1 VLFDTV
7 VVGAGLIG
15 LAIARR
21 LQKAGHS
28 VMLFDQGRAGGE
40 ASWAGAGMLAPHGE
54 SFPDAYWTG
63 LAHHALAEYPGFVAS
78 LNAPIDFRISGAIEF
93 RDGQRLE
100 FPDEAQVNPR
110 DLVAAL
116 RPGLGVAENTRV
128 ESIETVPNGV
138 SINGIQARTAV
149 VAGGAWSSLLPGL
162 PAAIPVR
169 GHMLAFE
176 MPPGSLPQILR
187 RGHTYLLQRASG
199 LTLAGSTEQ
208 HVGFD
213 RSLDPEALADLA
225 ARTGELWPELA
236 GRQPADAWCGFRPAT
251 PSGVPEVHQLPGSPI
266 WCAYGHFRNGILLAD
281 VTAELVVNDIVA
293 ALAGQ

>member
-1 VLFDTV
+1 MVFDTV

-54 SFPDAYWTG
+54 SFPDAYWTQ

-78 LNAPIDFRISGAIEF
+78 LNAPIDFRVSGAVEY
-93 RDGQRLE
+93 RHGERLE

-110 DLVAAL
+110 DLTAAL
-116 RPGLGVAENTRV
+116 RPGLGVAEDTRV
-128 ESIETVPNGV
+128 ESIEPVPYGV

-149 VAGGAWSSLLPGL
+149 VAAGAWSSQLPGS
-162 PAAIPVR
+162 PACFPVR
-169 GHMLAFE
+169 GHMLAYA
-176 MPPGSLPQILR
+176 MPPGSLPHILR
-187 RGHTYLLQRASG
+187 QGHTYLLQRASG

-225 ARTGELWPELA
+225 VRSGELWPELA
-236 GRQPADAWCGFRPAT
+236 GRQPDDAWCGFRPAT
-251 PSGVPEVHQLPGSPI
+251 PSGVPEVRQLAGQPI

-281 VTAELVVNDIVA
+281 VTSELVVNDITA
-293 ALAGQ
+293 ALARD